1 MNDYLEDRIVALTT
15 ETDRVTRIFERA
27 VDDKKPV
34 QDVLYAMRL
43 DWLQGIYVSGEDVF
57 YDDLIYDLTV
67 YDDEF
72 DLFTYDIGHGKGHGH
87 TNQGTMSPGNPGAG
101 GMVVGEGIGDR
112 NIRRLRGKPREVDGK
127 KRRYDRQTM
136 SGARNDYGRGV
147 ALGKRN
153 GSFGFNQEASLQA
166 TGQID
171 GQKR

>member
-87 TNQGTMSPGNPGAG
+87 TN
-101 GMVVGEGIGDR
+101 
-112 NIRRLRGKPREVDGK
+112 
-127 KRRYDRQTM
+127 
-136 SGARNDYGRGV
+136 
-147 ALGKRN
+147 
-153 GSFGFNQEASLQA
+153 
-166 TGQID
+166 
-171 GQKR
+171 